1 MGAGEPANG
10 AAPSQTD
17 PIQETSRRSSTTHG
31 RRSGR
36 PPRLPDAVYDEI
48 ADALAAEA
56 ERMASLGSSPGTGT
70 GLKAPKRTREVACEG
85 LHRVGMTNRSEEVYV
100 ERKRPIET
108 VGSAGTEAVA
118 GRGGGMDC
126 WGAATAS

>member
-56 ERMASLGSSPGTGT
+56 ERMASLGSSPGTGY
-70 GLKAPKRTREVACEG
+70 GVEG
-85 LHRVGMTNRSEEVYV
+85 AEADARGRMR
-100 ERKRPIET
+100 RP
-108 VGSAGTEAVA
+108 SPRRDDQSF
-118 GRGGGMDC
+118 RGGLR
-126 WGAATAS
+126 GAKAADRDGG